1 LFWRVPLSG
10 GRSLVEPPGSTVE
23 HLPIRPLPE
32 SIA

>member
-23 HLPIRPLPE
+23 HLPIRPVAGD
-32 SIA
+32 IA